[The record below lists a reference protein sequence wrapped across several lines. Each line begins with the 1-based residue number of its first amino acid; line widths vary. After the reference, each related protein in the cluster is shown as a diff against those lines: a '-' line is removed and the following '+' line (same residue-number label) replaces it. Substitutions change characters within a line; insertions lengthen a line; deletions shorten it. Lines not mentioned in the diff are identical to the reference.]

1 MKFYEEFKLYEH
13 LFESDTFPFNRDG
26 DYIGPMEK
34 CAKCG
39 ADTPKLLG
47 GHAIKTPFGIYC
59 TKCYAELSKPNFRDD
74 FLAYDFSVM
83 YNSSDWLSTS
93 VEFHGNNFIV
103 DTINAWNKAKKDA
116 RFVLTADEM
125 AKIEQKFITTAKKC
139 GFEISPRVFTLGTV
153 TINDIKQINQGE
165 TSIESNMTESV
176 NTIYSGNLRAY
187 AYYGDTPR
195 TNHNFDNVNPD
206 APYTDSDNQMGSLVD
221 DYIFSGTLEAWIK
234 KLNKIAKHH
243 QIAALEIADE
253 SEHSVFYAANTDP
266 DTLEEYD
273 NIVVFKNEIFRG
285 DEPFM
290 KQFVIR
296 SNNTSNITEWIDT
309 PNGKSIAMNWDNL
322 LINADKRLAELCI
335 KSGNDAWDDGDGYW
349 QTDYTDWCNRKLY
362 YARLNNVAEL
372 EKLCEEYSK
381 KLPNVEFY
389 FYDDEDE
396 ETSEIGYVASKK

>member
-1 MKFYEEFKLYEH
+1 
-13 LFESDTFPFNRDG
+13 
-26 DYIGPMEK
+26 MEQ
-34 CAKCG
+34 
-39 ADTPKLLG
+39 
-47 GHAIKTPFGIYC
+47 
-59 TKCYAELSKPNFRDD
+59 S
-74 FLAYDFSVM
+74 
-83 YNSSDWLSTS
+83 
-93 VEFHGNNFIV
+93 
-103 DTINAWNKAKKDA
+103 KKDA
-116 RFVLTADEM
+116 RFVLTAGEIS
-125 AKIEQKFITTAKKC
+125 KIEHKFITTAKKC
-139 GFEISPRVFTLGTV
+139 GFDISPRVFTLGTV
-153 TINDIKQINQGE
+153 TINDIKQIHPEE
-165 TSIESNMTESV
+165 TSIESDITESI

-187 AYYGDTPR
+187 AYYEGTPK

-206 APYTDSDNQMGSLVD
+206 APYTDPDNQMDSLAD

-243 QIAALEIADE
+243 QIAVLEITDE
-253 SEHSVFYAANTDP
+253 SEHSVFYAADTDP

-309 PNGKSIAMNWDNL
+309 PNGKSIAMDWDNL
-322 LINADKRLAELCI
+322 LINADKLLAELCI

-349 QTDYTDWCNRKLY
+349 QADYTDWCNRKLY
-362 YARLNNVAEL
+362 YTRLNNVAEL